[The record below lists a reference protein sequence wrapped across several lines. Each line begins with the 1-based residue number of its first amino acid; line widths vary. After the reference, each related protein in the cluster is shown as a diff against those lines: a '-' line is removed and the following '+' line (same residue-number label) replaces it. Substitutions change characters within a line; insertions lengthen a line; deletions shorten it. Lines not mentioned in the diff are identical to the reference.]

1 MERDGVLLHHGC
13 CSLCRLLLLPH
24 VFLSEGTLCYFH
36 LIHHLFQGWNQAPD
50 SQITSS
56 VLVLFSPV
64 QWCEFSRRNS
74 HSFHYFLLN
83 PFWSCLSLFLSI
95 VCSGVTSACADL
107 CCPIALCFL
116 SVYCSLFHALR
127 AEKQELCMILVF
139 AQCQVW
145 WRSGLFLGVIVQ
157 HIHKVIALFRIWWE
171 ENRGIALPKGLN
183 GFAPSEETEAGG
195 IGIQD

>member
-1 MERDGVLLHHGC
+1 MRWGIWDNTLKWFTEMERDGVLLHHGC

-83 PFWSCLSLFLSI
+83 PFWSCLSISSVLSAVVWPLPVLIAVVPLLCVSCLFTVPCSMLYALRSRNYAWFWCLHSARCDGDL
-95 VCSGVTSACADL
+95 VCSSEL
-107 CCPIALCFL
+107 
-116 SVYCSLFHALR
+116 LFNTYI
-127 AEKQELCMILVF
+127 K
-139 AQCQVW
+139 
-145 WRSGLFLGVIVQ
+145 
-157 HIHKVIALFRIWWE
+157 
-171 ENRGIALPKGLN
+171 
-183 GFAPSEETEAGG
+183 
-195 IGIQD
+195 